1 MDLFDLVKSK
11 RPNLNVK
18 SIKTYSSVLNTIR
31 KDLNIDKV
39 KDFNNDKKILKYLED
54 MPVNKRKTRLSALL
68 VLTDNENY
76 KKQMLEDINKFNANV
91 KEQKKSDVEKENW
104 MSKEEINKIYDKS
117 KKRANELYKKG
128 TDLKISEFQTI
139 QDFILLS
146 LFVLNVPRR
155 AMDYTEMK
163 ISDIDPKKDNYIK
176 GDKMI
181 FNIYKT
187 SKNKG
192 TDVLEIPKK
201 LKSILNKWIKINP
214 TEYLLFDT
222 KLQKLSSIK
231 VNQRLNKIMNRP
243 GFSVNMFRHIYLTD
257 KYKDTMKEMKEMQKD
272 MEDMGS
278 SMKQATTYVKMD

>member
-1 MDLFDLVKSK
+1 MDLFELVKDK
-11 RPNLNVK
+11 RPNLNIK

-76 KKQMLEDINKFNANV
+76 KKQMLQDINQFNANV
-91 KEQKKSDVEKENW
+91 KEQKKSVVEKENW
-104 MSKEEINKIYDKS
+104 MTKEEINKIYEKS
-117 KKRANELYKKG
+117 KKKANELYKKK
-128 TDLKISEFQTI
+128 DLKISELQII

-146 LFVLNVPRR
+146 LFVLNIPRR
-155 AMDYTEMK
+155 SLDYTEMK

-176 GDKMI
+176 GDKMV

-192 TDVLEIPKK
+192 TDIIEIPKK
-201 LKSILNKWIKINP
+201 LKTILNKWIKINP
-214 TEYLLFDT
+214 TDYLLFDS
-222 KLQKLSSIK
+222 KYQKLSSIK
-231 VNQRLNKIMNRP
+231 VNQRFNKIMDKG

-257 KYKDTMKEMKEMQKD
+257 KYKDTMKEMKQMEED
-272 MEDMGS
+272 MDDMGS
-278 SMKQATTYVKMD
+278 SIKQATTYIKMD

>member
-1 MDLFDLVKSK
+1 MDLFELVKDK
-11 RPNLNVK
+11 RPNLNIK

-76 KKQMLEDINKFNANV
+76 KKQMLQDINQFNANV
-91 KEQKKSDVEKENW
+91 KEQKKSVVEKENW
-104 MSKEEINKIYDKS
+104 MTKEEINKIYEKS
-117 KKRANELYKKG
+117 KKKANELYKKK
-128 TDLKISEFQTI
+128 DLKISELQTI

-146 LFVLNVPRR
+146 LFVLNIPRR
-155 AMDYTEMK
+155 SLDYTEMK

-176 GDKMI
+176 GDKMV

-192 TDVLEIPKK
+192 TDIIEIPKK
-201 LKSILNKWIKINP
+201 LKTILNKWIKINP
-214 TEYLLFDT
+214 TDYLLFDS
-222 KLQKLSSIK
+222 KYQKLSSIK
-231 VNQRLNKIMNRP
+231 VNQRFNKIMDKG

-257 KYKDTMKEMKEMQKD
+257 KYKDTMKEMKQMEED
-272 MEDMGS
+272 MDDMGS
-278 SMKQATTYVKMD
+278 SIKQATTYIKMD

>member
-1 MDLFDLVKSK
+1 MELFDLVQAK

-76 KKQMLEDINKFNANV
+76 KKQMLQDINKFNANV
-91 KEQKKSDVEKENW
+91 KEQKKSDIEKENW
-104 MSKEEINKIYDKS
+104 MSKEEINKIYEKT
-117 KKRANELYKKG
+117 KKKANELYKKK
-128 TDLKISEFQTI
+128 DLKISELQTI

-146 LFVLNVPRR
+146 LFVLNIPRR
-155 AMDYTEMK
+155 SLDYTEMK

-176 GDKMI
+176 GDKMV

-192 TDVLEIPKK
+192 TDIIEIPKK
-201 LKSILNKWIKINP
+201 LKAILNKWIKINP
-214 TEYLLFDT
+214 TDYLLFDS
-222 KLQKLSSIK
+222 KYQKLSSIK
-231 VNQRLNKIMNRP
+231 INQRFNKIMNKP

-257 KYKDTMKEMKEMQKD
+257 KYKDTMKEMKQMEQD
-272 MEDMGS
+272 MKDMGS
-278 SMKQATTYVKMD
+278 SMKQATTYVKID

>member
-1 MDLFDLVKSK
+1 MDLFELVKDK
-11 RPNLNVK
+11 RPNLNIK

-76 KKQMLEDINKFNANV
+76 KKQMLQDINQFNANV
-91 KEQKKSDVEKENW
+91 KEQKKSVVEKENW
-104 MSKEEINKIYDKS
+104 MTKEEINKIYEKS
-117 KKRANELYKKG
+117 KKKANELYKKK
-128 TDLKISEFQTI
+128 DLKISELQTI

-146 LFVLNVPRR
+146 LFVLNIPRR
-155 AMDYTEMK
+155 SLDYTEMK

-176 GDKMI
+176 GDKMV

-192 TDVLEIPKK
+192 TDIIEIPKK
-201 LKSILNKWIKINP
+201 LKTILNKWIKINP
-214 TEYLLFDT
+214 TDYLLFDS
-222 KLQKLSSIK
+222 KYQKLSSIK
-231 VNQRLNKIMNRP
+231 VNQRFNKIMDKG

-257 KYKDTMKEMKEMQKD
+257 KYKDTMKEMKKMEED
-272 MEDMGS
+272 MDDMGS
-278 SMKQATTYVKMD
+278 SIKQATTYIKMD

>member
-1 MDLFDLVKSK
+1 
-11 RPNLNVK
+11 
-18 SIKTYSSVLNTIR
+18 
-31 KDLNIDKV
+31 
-39 KDFNNDKKILKYLED
+39 
-54 MPVNKRKTRLSALL
+54 
-68 VLTDNENY
+68 
-76 KKQMLEDINKFNANV
+76 MLEDINKFNANV

-201 LKSILNKWIKINP
+201 LKSILKKWISINP

>member
-1 MDLFDLVKSK
+1 MELFDLVQAK

-76 KKQMLEDINKFNANV
+76 KKQMLQDINKFNANV
-91 KEQKKSDVEKENW
+91 KEQKKSDIEKENW
-104 MSKEEINKIYDKS
+104 MSKEEINKIYEKT
-117 KKRANELYKKG
+117 KKKANELYKKK
-128 TDLKISEFQTI
+128 DLKISELQTI

-146 LFVLNVPRR
+146 LFVLNIPRR
-155 AMDYTEMK
+155 SLDYTEMK

-176 GDKMI
+176 GDKMV

-192 TDVLEIPKK
+192 TDIIEIPKK
-201 LKSILNKWIKINP
+201 LKAILNKWIKINP
-214 TEYLLFDT
+214 TDYLLFDS
-222 KLQKLSSIK
+222 KYQKLSSIK
-231 VNQRLNKIMNRP
+231 INQRFNKIMNKP

-257 KYKDTMKEMKEMQKD
+257 KYKDTMKEMKQMEQDMQ
-272 MEDMGS
+272 DMGS
-278 SMKQATTYVKMD
+278 SMKQATTYVKID

>member
-201 LKSILNKWIKINP
+201 LKSILKKWISINP